1 MAGKIA
7 GITIEI
13 GGDTKPLSKALKN
26 VNSSIKDTQRALK
39 DVEKL
44 LKLDPTNTELL
55 QQKQKLL
62 KEAVSQTA
70 EKLETLKKAQAQ
82 MDAAGVDKSS
92 EEYQALQR
100 EIIATEQDLKAAT
113 KAAKNFSPALEKI
126 KAGAKVAADGLKDA
140 ADKTRKFSAAAAG
153 ALTSIAA
160 FGYKAI
166 TNSDDLNTLAKQTG
180 FTTEQIQKMQYAADR
195 IDVSFEDISGAL
207 KKFKGKIDPSNK
219 SLQKLGVSTTNAD
232 GSLRSA
238 TEVFMDAVSAL
249 SGIENETEKDQLAM
263 ELFGKSADSL
273 AGIIDD
279 GGEALKTYG
288 EEASNLGLIMD
299 QETLDSLNSINDE
312 IDKLKAQGLATF
324 LSVGAKA
331 VEALSPVIEKV
342 AEAIASCLEWISSL
356 SPETLKIVMII
367 LAAVAALSP
376 LLSLLASL
384 ATAIAFLASP
394 IGIAIAIITA
404 LIAVGV
410 LLYKNWD
417 TIKAKAA
424 ELVGHVKTSWNNIKT
439 AVTTAINN
447 AKTTVST
454 AWNTIKTTVV
464 TTGSTIW
471 SSVVTSWNNIKTAI
485 TKPIETAKTTV
496 SNAIETI
503 KGLFP
508 IKLGNI
514 FSGIKLP
521 HFKIDGGELPWGVGG
536 MGKAPSISVTWYK
549 KAMNQPYLLDGATIF
564 GAMNGKLLGGGE
576 AGKEVIM
583 SYDQYKAGAGN
594 VTINVYASQGMSVN
608 QLADKIQDRFV
619 ALNKQRRLSNA

>member
-1 MAGKIA
+1 MAKIS

-13 GGDTKPLSKALKN
+13 GADAKGLKSALKDI
-26 VNSSIKDTQRALK
+26 NSSLKNTKAALK
-39 DVEKL
+39 DVDKL

-55 QQKQKLL
+55 KQKQKLL
-62 KEAVSQTA
+62 KKAVEETSQ
-70 EKLETLKKAQAQ
+70 KLDILKKQQAE
-82 MDAAGVDKSS
+82 MDAKGIDKNS
-92 EEYQALQR
+92 EEYQKLRR
-100 EIIATEQDLKAAT
+100 EIIETEAALKKAEKAA
-113 KAAKNFSPALEKI
+113 NSFHPALEKI
-126 KAGAKVAADGLKDA
+126 KASAKKASEGLKEA
-140 ADKTRKFSAAAAG
+140 ADKTRALSTAAAG
-153 ALTSIAA
+153 ALTSLAA
-160 FGYKAI
+160 LGYKAV
-166 TNSDDLNTLAKQTG
+166 TNADDLNTFAKQTG
-180 FTTEQIQKMQYAADR
+180 FTTAEIQKMQYAADR
-195 IDVSFEDISGAL
+195 IDVSFEDITGAL
-207 KKFKGKIDPSNK
+207 KKFKGKIDPANE
-219 SLQKLGVSTTNAD
+219 SLKKLGVQTTNAD
-232 GSLRSA
+232 GSLRDA
-238 TEVFMDAVSAL
+238 KDVFFDTVKAL
-249 SGIENETEKDQLAM
+249 SQIQNETERDQAAM

-279 GGEALKTYG
+279 GGAALEEYGKEAEG
-288 EEASNLGLIMD
+288 LGLIMSQD
-299 QETLDSLNSINDE
+299 TLDSLNTINDE

-324 LSVGAKA
+324 LSLGAKA
-331 VEALSPVIEKV
+331 IQVLSPILLSVADAISKV
-342 AEAIASCLEWISSL
+342 LDYIANMN
-356 SPETLKIVMII
+356 PETLKWVMVI

-376 LLSLLASL
+376 FLSLLSSV

-394 IGIAIAIITA
+394 IGIAIVVIGA
-404 LIAVGV
+404 LIAAGV
-410 LLYKNWD
+410 ALYKNWD
-417 TIKAKAA
+417 KVKAVAS
-424 ELVGHVKTSWNNIKT
+424 ELAGHVKTSWNNIKT

-496 SNAIETI
+496 SSAIETI